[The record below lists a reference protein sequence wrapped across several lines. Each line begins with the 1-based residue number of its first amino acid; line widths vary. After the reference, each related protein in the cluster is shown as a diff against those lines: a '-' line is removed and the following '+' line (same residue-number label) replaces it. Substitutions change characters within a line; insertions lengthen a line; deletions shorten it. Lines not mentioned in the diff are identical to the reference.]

1 MNFVLKLVHEI
12 REKFVHEFMPED
24 YACKEKIW
32 GKVSVSLILPKIFQ
46 CRVLSAWADIEIQ
59 YVDII
64 KGNILIEIILQA
76 VCWNLSLQE
85 YKTLLTKAFH
95 FFFRMISN

>member
-1 MNFVLKLVHEI
+1 M
-12 REKFVHEFMPED
+12 
-24 YACKEKIW
+24 
-32 GKVSVSLILPKIFQ
+32 GKVSVLLILPKIFQ

-76 VCWNLSLQE
+76 VCYNSSLQE
-85 YKTLLTKAFH
+85 YKLY
-95 FFFRMISN
+95 

>member
-1 MNFVLKLVHEI
+1 MHEI
-12 REKFVHEFMPED
+12 REKFVHKFVRKFVREFAHEFVHEFTSED
-24 YACKEKIW
+24 YVFKEKIW

-76 VCWNLSLQE
+76 VC
-85 YKTLLTKAFH
+85 
-95 FFFRMISN
+95 

>member
-1 MNFVLKLVHEI
+1 MQKIHTNSCEFAQIRTNFVLKFVHEI

-24 YACKEKIW
+24 YVFKEKIW

-76 VCWNLSLQE
+76 VC
-85 YKTLLTKAFH
+85 
-95 FFFRMISN
+95 

>member
-1 MNFVLKLVHEI
+1 MRIRTNFVLKFVHKI

-24 YACKEKIW
+24 YVFKEKIL

-46 CRVLSAWADIEIQ
+46 CRVLSAWAGIEIK

-64 KGNILIEIILQA
+64 KGNILIKIILHYFTSC
-76 VCWNLSLQE
+76 VLELKPSG
-85 YKTLLTKAFH
+85 
-95 FFFRMISN
+95 M